1 MINKTKPTNQN
12 RHGRNGKW
20 TTQNLKQYENAK
32 ISRLQY
38 LQNKAPTTQNK
49 EQYNKNDLTQVLYYR
64 MAYFTEVIYVNHR
77 ILITWK
83 RYLLK

>member
-32 ISRLQY
+32 ISPMQY
-38 LQNKAPTTQNK
+38 LQNKVTATHDRQHKTKNNTT
-49 EQYNKNDLTQVLYYR
+49 T
-64 MAYFTEVIYVNHR
+64 MT
-77 ILITWK
+77 
-83 RYLLK
+83 

>member
-1 MINKTKPTNQN
+1 MKINNKTKNTYRNHQQYNIGMINKTKPTNQN

-38 LQNKAPTTQNK
+38 LQNKATATHDRQHKTKNNTTK
-49 EQYNKNDLTQVLYYR
+49 MT
-64 MAYFTEVIYVNHR
+64 
-77 ILITWK
+77 
-83 RYLLK
+83 